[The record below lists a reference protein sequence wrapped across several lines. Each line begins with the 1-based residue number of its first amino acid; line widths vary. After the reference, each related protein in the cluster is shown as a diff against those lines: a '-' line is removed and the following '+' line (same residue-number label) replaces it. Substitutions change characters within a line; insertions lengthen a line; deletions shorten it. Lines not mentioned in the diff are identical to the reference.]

1 MLFNKIKNIMKK
13 NQINTEVNN
22 KFSVILNNQLEKNK
36 LKSLYRYILN
46 QIPKFIYKIYINKNQ
61 IILYTY
67 STYLNNI
74 VFYLKN
80 HYNTQ
85 FKLLMD
91 ICAVDYP
98 NKKNRF
104 EIVYNFLS
112 IKKKSRI
119 IVKIVTNETLPVPS
133 VTHQFNSAG
142 WYEREVWDMFGV
154 YFSNNLDLRRIL
166 TDYGFEGFPLRRD
179 FPLSGYVELRYDD
192 EKKRIIS
199 ESLELTQ
206 EFRHFNLMNPWK
218 KYIN

>member
-1 MLFNKIKNIMKK
+1 MG
-13 NQINTEVNN
+13 
-22 KFSVILNNQLEKNK
+22 
-36 LKSLYRYILN
+36 ILN

-154 YFSNNLDLRRIL
+154 YFSNNTRFFLN
-166 TDYGFEGFPLRRD
+166 T
-179 FPLSGYVELRYDD
+179 
-192 EKKRIIS
+192 
-199 ESLELTQ
+199 
-206 EFRHFNLMNPWK
+206 
-218 KYIN
+218 